1 MQGLQPRLERNGVL
15 DAYTGALRG
24 EVIMTHAVHKTFF
37 SDKANCRNAANGL
50 MKRKDGEGSEHLQII
65 CYDCLFDDLLAV
77 RHGVQGA
84 VQTVALHGESPVF
97 RDIPLP
103 GDGLDPLE
111 QLVEGAG
118 GEAAHDQQ
126 HPFPE
131 PGTDVGPGQARF
143 IGIEIDPAVF
153 RADIGHVH
161 MAQLIA
167 HQSLQPEQ
175 AGNTKFKIQF
185 SSSLLLENL
194 GKPSPVRGRC

>member
-1 MQGLQPRLERNGVL
+1 M
-15 DAYTGALRG
+15 
-24 EVIMTHAVHKTFF
+24 
-37 SDKANCRNAANGL
+37 
-50 MKRKDGEGSEHLQII
+50 
-65 CYDCLFDDLLAV
+65 
-77 RHGVQGA
+77 QGA
-84 VQTVALHGESPVF
+84 VQTVALHGEGPVF
-97 RDIPLP
+97 GDIPLP

-167 HQSLQPEQ
+167 ERALQPEQ
-175 AGNTKFKIQF
+175 TRRAESESHAV
-185 SSSLLLENL
+185 SSGSGCLYRRDSTLFCAKLQAIRF
-194 GKPSPVRGRC
+194 PAV